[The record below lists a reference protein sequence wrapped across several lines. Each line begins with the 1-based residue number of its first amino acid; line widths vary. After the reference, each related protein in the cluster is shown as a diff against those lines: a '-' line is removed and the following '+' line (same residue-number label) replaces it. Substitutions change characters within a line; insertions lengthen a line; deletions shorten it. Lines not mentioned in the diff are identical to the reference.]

1 MPFFRLLVVL
11 LLTLPLAGCG
21 VDPAEIAACQRIIG
35 AFEPDPARIEILNAA
50 KDPADPNGIVMR
62 YRTPDGA
69 ERWVSCLFSNRRI
82 ENAPLELIRVVTS
95 REGVL
100 PELRLFFLKRW
111 LTLDTGGMLAAGQR
125 EPAGSEDIGGAGK
138 RGVGTPYAGGLY
150 ALQQVL
156 NGTVLG
162 CIYALLAVGFSLVY
176 GIIGR
181 INFAFGELLTL
192 GAYQTIIAAVP
203 LMVMTGAGAWALP
216 VVLVIAAAATAGQ
229 GWAVERLVFRPL
241 RMSPTHIPLIAAI
254 GTSVFLQELVRLLQG
269 SRDRWLAPVLT
280 DRFVLAGAGT
290 FPVTVSLAQTLIV
303 ALTLVA
309 SGGLWWLLS
318 RTDFG
323 RSHRACSDDMRM
335 AALLGVDTDRTVGAT
350 FALGAA
356 CAGMAG
362 FIVALH
368 YGGVNAYM
376 GAQLGFKALTAA
388 IVGGIGSVPGAFLGG
403 LLIAALETGWAAWLP
418 LEGKDVAVFAALITV
433 LVIRPTGLLGIERT
447 RGD

>member
-1 MPFFRLLVVL
+1 MPFRRLLVL
-11 LLTLPLAGCG
+11 LLMSLILAGCG
-21 VDPAEIAACQRIIG
+21 ADPAEVATCRRVIA
-35 AFEPDPARIEILNAA
+35 AFEPDAA
-50 KDPADPNGIVMR
+50 KVEVLRETADPAGSDGVVLD
-62 YRTPDGA
+62 YRTPDGV
-69 ERWVSCLFSNRRI
+69 ERWVNCRFSARRV
-82 ENAPLELIRVVTS
+82 ERAPLELVRVATS
-95 REGVL
+95 REGLL
-100 PELRLFFLKRW
+100 PEMSLFWLKRW
-111 LTLDTGGMLAAGQR
+111 LALEVG
-125 EPAGSEDIGGAGK
+125 PARPVSGPGRVANRVADSPYSGA
-138 RGVGTPYAGGLY
+138 LY
-150 ALQQVL
+150 VLQQAL

-181 INFAFGELLTL
+181 INFAFGELLML
-192 GAYQTIIAAVP
+192 GAYQTVIAAIP
-203 LMVMTGAGAWALP
+203 LAVMSGAGALALP
-216 VVLVIAAAATAGQ
+216 IVLLIAAGMTAGQ

-241 RMSPTHIPLIAAI
+241 RGTQTHVPLIAAI
-254 GTSVFLQELVRLLQG
+254 GASVFLQELVRLLQG
-269 SRDRWLAPVLT
+269 ARDRWLAPVLT
-280 DRFVLAGAGT
+280 DRFTLAGEGV
-290 FPVTVSLAQTLIV
+290 FPVTVSLAQVLIM
-303 ALTLVA
+303 ALTLAV

-356 CAGMAG
+356 CAGTAG

-403 LLIAALETGWAAWLP
+403 LLIAALETGWATWLP
-418 LEGKDVAVFAALITV
+418 LEGKDVAVFTALIVV
-433 LVIRPTGLLGIERT
+433 LVIRPTGLLGVERT

>member
-1 MPFFRLLVVL
+1 MPFYRLLVL
-11 LLTLPLAGCG
+11 LLMSAILAGCG
-21 VDPAEIAACQRIIG
+21 ADPAEVATCRRVIA
-35 AFEPDPARIEILNAA
+35 AFEPDAAGIEVLREAS
-50 KDPADPNGIVMR
+50 DPAGSDGVILD
-62 YRTPDGA
+62 YRTPDGV
-69 ERWVSCLFSNRRI
+69 ERWVNCRFSARRV
-82 ENAPLELIRVVTS
+82 ERAPLELVRVATS
-95 REGVL
+95 REGLL
-100 PELRLFFLKRW
+100 PEMRLFWLKRW
-111 LTLDTGGMLAAGQR
+111 LALEAGHARPVPDFGREAAADR
-125 EPAGSEDIGGAGK
+125 VVDSA
-138 RGVGTPYAGGLY
+138 YARVLY
-150 ALQQVL
+150 MLQQVL

-269 SRDRWLAPVLT
+269 SRDRWLAPVLI
-280 DRFVLAGAGT
+280 DRFVLAGAGI
-290 FPVTVSLAQTLIV
+290 FPVTVSLAQILIV

>member
-1 MPFFRLLVVL
+1 MPFRRLLVL
-11 LLTLPLAGCG
+11 LLMSLILAGCG
-21 VDPAEIAACQRIIG
+21 ADPAEVATCRRVIA
-35 AFEPDPARIEILNAA
+35 AFEPDAA
-50 KDPADPNGIVMR
+50 KVEVLRETADPAGSDGVVLD
-62 YRTPDGA
+62 YRTPDGV
-69 ERWVSCLFSNRRI
+69 ERWVNCRFSARRV
-82 ENAPLELIRVVTS
+82 ERAPLELVRVATS
-95 REGVL
+95 REGLL
-100 PELRLFFLKRW
+100 PEMSLFWLKRW
-111 LTLDTGGMLAAGQR
+111 LALEVG
-125 EPAGSEDIGGAGK
+125 PARPVSGPGRVANRVADSPYSGA
-138 RGVGTPYAGGLY
+138 LY
-150 ALQQVL
+150 VLQQAL

-181 INFAFGELLTL
+181 INFAFGELLML
-192 GAYQTIIAAVP
+192 GAYQTVIAAIP
-203 LMVMTGAGAWALP
+203 LAVMSGAGALALP
-216 VVLVIAAAATAGQ
+216 IVLLIAAGMTAGQ

-241 RMSPTHIPLIAAI
+241 RGTQTHVPLIAAI
-254 GTSVFLQELVRLLQG
+254 GASVFLQELVRLLQG
-269 SRDRWLAPVLT
+269 ARDRWLAPVLT
-280 DRFVLAGAGT
+280 DRFTLAGEGV
-290 FPVTVSLAQTLIV
+290 FPVTVSLAQVLIM
-303 ALTLVA
+303 ALTLAV

-356 CAGMAG
+356 CAGTAG

-368 YGGVNAYM
+368 YGGGNAYM

-403 LLIAALETGWAAWLP
+403 LLIAALETGWATWLP
-418 LEGKDVAVFAALITV
+418 LEGKDVAVFTALIVV
-433 LVIRPTGLLGIERT
+433 LVIRPTGLLGVERT

>member
-1 MPFFRLLVVL
+1 MPFHRLLVL
-11 LLTLPLAGCG
+11 LLMSVTLAGCG
-21 VDPAEIAACQRIIG
+21 ADPAEVATCRRVIA
-35 AFEPDPARIEILNAA
+35 AFEPDAARVEVLREFTEPAVP
-50 KDPADPNGIVMR
+50 DGIVVE
-62 YRTPDGA
+62 YRAPDGV
-69 ERWVSCLFSNRRI
+69 ERWVSCRFSDRRV
-82 ENAPLELIRVVTS
+82 ENAPLELVGVGTS
-95 REGVL
+95 RDGVL
-100 PELRLFFLKRW
+100 PELQLFWLKRW
-111 LTLDTGGMLAAGQR
+111 LALESGPSRPVSGQSSAAA
-125 EPAGSEDIGGAGK
+125 EMVDSPFAG
-138 RGVGTPYAGGLY
+138 VLY
-150 ALQQVL
+150 VLQQAL

-181 INFAFGELLTL
+181 INFAFGELLML
-192 GAYQTIIAAVP
+192 GAYQTVIAAVP
-203 LMVMTGAGAWALP
+203 LVVMSGAGALALP
-216 VVLVIAAAATAGQ
+216 IVLLIAAGMTAGQ

-241 RMSPTHIPLIAAI
+241 RGAQTHIPLIAAI
-254 GTSVFLQELVRLLQG
+254 GASVFLQELVRLLQG
-269 SRDRWLAPVLT
+269 ARDRWLAPVLT
-280 DRFVLAGAGT
+280 ERFTLVGEGV
-290 FPVTVSLAQTLIV
+290 FPVTVSLAQALIV
-303 ALTLVA
+303 ALTLAA

-356 CAGMAG
+356 CAGAAG

-376 GAQLGFKALTAA
+376 GALLGFKALTAA
-388 IVGGIGSVPGAFLGG
+388 VVGGIGSVPGAFLGG

-418 LEGKDVAVFAALITV
+418 LEGKDVAVFTALIVV

>member
-1 MPFFRLLVVL
+1 MPSYRLLV
-11 LLTLPLAGCG
+11 LPLMTAVLAGCG
-21 VDPAEIAACQRIIG
+21 ADPAEVATCRRVIA
-35 AFEPDPARIEILNAA
+35 AFEPAAIEVLREASGRDA
-50 KDPADPNGIVMR
+50 SDGVVLD
-62 YRTPDGA
+62 YRTADGV
-69 ERWVSCLFSNRRI
+69 ERWVNCRFSERRV
-82 ENAPLELIRVVTS
+82 ENAPLELVRVATS
-95 REGVL
+95 REGLL
-100 PELRLFFLKRW
+100 PEMRLFWLKRW
-111 LTLDTGGMLAAGQR
+111 LALEAGHVRPAPDPGGEAAADR
-125 EPAGSEDIGGAGK
+125 VVDSA
-138 RGVGTPYAGGLY
+138 YARVLY

-181 INFAFGELLTL
+181 INFAFGELLML
-192 GAYQTIIAAVP
+192 GAYQTVIAAIP
-203 LMVMTGAGAWALP
+203 LVVLSGAGALALP
-216 VVLVIAAAATAGQ
+216 VVLLVAAGMTAGQ

-241 RMSPTHIPLIAAI
+241 RGTPTHVPLIAAI
-254 GTSVFLQELVRLLQG
+254 GASVFLQELVRLLQG
-269 SRDRWLAPVLT
+269 ARDRWLAPVLT
-280 DRFVLAGAGT
+280 DRFTLAGADV
-290 FPVTVSLAQTLIV
+290 FPVTVSAAQVLIV
-303 ALTLVA
+303 TLTVA
-309 SGGLWWLLS
+309 VSGGLWWLLS

-356 CAGMAG
+356 CAGTAG

-376 GAQLGFKALTAA
+376 GALLGFKALTAA

-403 LLIAALETGWAAWLP
+403 LLIAALETGWATWLP
-418 LEGKDVAVFAALITV
+418 LEGKDVAVFTALIVV
-433 LVIRPTGLLGIERT
+433 LVIRPTGLLGVERT

>member
-1 MPFFRLLVVL
+1 MPFYRLLVFPL
-11 LLTLPLAGCG
+11 MTAALAGCG
-21 VDPAEIAACQRIIG
+21 ADPAEIATCRRVIS
-35 AFEPDPARIEILNAA
+35 AFEPDLARIEVLREASRA
-50 KDPADPNGIVMR
+50 GGSDGVVLD
-62 YRTPDGA
+62 YRTPDGVD
-69 ERWVSCLFSNRRI
+69 RWVNCRFSERRV
-82 ENAPLELIRVVTS
+82 ENAPLELVRVATS
-95 REGVL
+95 REGLL
-100 PELRLFFLKRW
+100 PELRLFWLKRW
-111 LTLDTGGMLAAGQR
+111 LALEAGPARPVSGR
-125 EPAGSEDIGGAGK
+125 EVVADRVADSA
-138 RGVGTPYAGGLY
+138 YASVLY
-150 ALQQVL
+150 VLQQAL

-181 INFAFGELLTL
+181 INFAFGELLML
-192 GAYQTIIAAVP
+192 GAYQTVIAAIP
-203 LMVMTGAGAWALP
+203 LVVMSGAGAWALP
-216 VVLVIAAAATAGQ
+216 VVLLIAAGMTAGQ

-241 RMSPTHIPLIAAI
+241 RGTPTHIPLIAAI
-254 GTSVFLQELVRLLQG
+254 GASVFLQELVRLLQG
-269 SRDRWLAPVLT
+269 ARDRWLAPALT
-280 DRFVLAGAGT
+280 DRFTLAGEGV
-290 FPVTVSLAQTLIV
+290 FPVTVSLAQVLIV
-303 ALTLVA
+303 ALTLA
-309 SGGLWWLLS
+309 MSGGLWWLLS

-356 CAGMAG
+356 CAGTAG

-376 GAQLGFKALTAA
+376 GALLGFKALTAA

-403 LLIAALETGWAAWLP
+403 LLIAALETGWATWLP
-418 LEGKDVAVFAALITV
+418 LEGKDVAVFTALIMV